1 MTQRQAFFLTAEKGQ
16 RFCIFTPSLLQP
28 SRGALL
34 YLHPFAE
41 ELNKSRRMVALQIAA
56 LALAGF
62 DVLQIDLLG
71 CGDSSGDFEDA
82 TWANWVADGKL
93 GLEWLQANSDAP
105 LWLWGLRC
113 GALLAMDI
121 ARQHE
126 LETSLLLWQPV
137 FSGANVVRDFM
148 RLAVAGELASGNGKQ
163 KTAEMRALLKAGQAV
178 EVAGYGLSAAMADQI
193 ASVTLAGDSSKNN
206 WPKRV
211 GWLEVGNGFQA
222 SPAAMALLGRNQAE
236 GSLAI
241 HRAVPGA
248 PFWQTSEIETVP
260 ELISETA
267 TLLTEFENA

>member
-1 MTQRQAFFLTAEKGQ
+1 MTQRHAFFLTAEKGQ

-82 TWANWVADGKL
+82 TWADWVADGKL
-93 GLEWLQANSDAP
+93 GLKWLQANSEAP
-105 LWLWGLRC
+105 VWLWGLRC
-113 GALLAMDI
+113 GALLATDV

-126 LETSLLLWQPV
+126 SETSLLLWQPV
-137 FSGANVVRDFM
+137 FSGANVVRDFL
-148 RLAVAGELASGNGKQ
+148 RLAVAGELTSGKGKE
-163 KTAEMRALLKAGQAV
+163 KSAEMRALLNAGHAV

-193 ASVTLAGDSSKNN
+193 ASVTLAGDSSKSN

-211 GWLEVGNGFQA
+211 GWLEVGNGFHA
-222 SPAAMALLGRNQAE
+222 SPAAMGLLGRMQAE
-236 GSLAI
+236 GSWALY
-241 HRAVPGA
+241 RTLPGA

-260 ELISETA
+260 ALINETV